1 MHYSQN
7 IITTIKARRNMWAGH
22 VAGTGEVNDEG
33 KRLLGKPSQTW
44 EDNITWILNKCG
56 LNFS

>member
-7 IITTIKARRNMWAGH
+7 IITAIKAKRIVWASH
-22 VAGTGEVNDEG
+22 VAGTGEVNNEG
-33 KRLLGKPSQTW
+33 KRLLGKPSHTW
-44 EDNITWILNKCG
+44 EDNVTWILNKCG